1 MTMSDDVMN
10 DLLTLYV
17 AGEASAGTRT
27 LVEQHA
33 RENAAFASR
42 LESARAL
49 PPLAPPHEPSGDLEL
64 RALSEARQFLHLRS
78 AFWAGGILF
87 TLLPLIFSFDGG
99 GVQFLILGRHPGLVW
114 SFWSVA
120 AASWVACYVMHR
132 QIRHVGL

>member
-33 RENAAFASR
+33 RENAAFAAR
-42 LESARAL
+42 LAAGRTL
-49 PPLAPPHEPSGDLEL
+49 PPLTPSHEPARDVEL
-64 RALSEARQFLHLRS
+64 RALSQARQFLRLRS
-78 AFWAGGILF
+78 VFWASGILF
-87 TLLPLIFSFDGG
+87 TLLPLSFSFGG
-99 GVQFLILGRHPGLVW
+99 RLLILGPHPGLVW
-114 SFWSVA
+114 AFWSVA

-132 QIRHVGL
+132 QVRHVGL